1 MKFGMGGWGVI
12 GRLLGV
18 ILAGLLLS
26 ACGGNPYLE
35 ASLNPA
41 EFEGKD
47 KAWFEEHWG
56 TPTGKSQR
64 FFGGE
69 TWVYHRMAG
78 GEKHFPFF
86 NFAPNSCEI
95 TLDFDKEEKL
105 DSYDYTDC

>member
-1 MKFGMGGWGVI
+1 MVMRRWIGMA
-12 GRLLGV
+12 LLGL
-18 ILAGLLLS
+18 ILA

-41 EFEGKD
+41 EFEGRD
-47 KAWFEEHWG
+47 KAWFEENWG
-56 TPTGKSQR
+56 KPNGKSQR

-69 TWVYHRMAG
+69 TWVYHRIAG

-86 NFAPNSCEI
+86 NFSPNTCEI
-95 TLDFDKEEKL
+95 TLDFDKEDKL